1 MNTQSNIVEINLDYF
16 EVLEIEK
23 SASQD
28 EIKRA
33 YRRLA
38 SKFHPD
44 RNKTEDAVERFQNI
58 QASYDIISD
67 PQKRKQYI
75 EQEYTEVMNP
85 KSFTKSYWNRVLN
98 T

>member
-1 MNTQSNIVEINLDYF
+1 MDYF
-16 EVLEIEK
+16 EVLGVEK

-28 EIKRA
+28 DIKQA

-44 RNKTEDAVERFQNI
+44 RNKSDDAVERFQKI
-58 QASYDIISD
+58 QESYDVISD
-67 PQKRKQYI
+67 PQKRKLYI
-75 EQEYTEVMNP
+75 EREYTEVINP

>member
-1 MNTQSNIVEINLDYF
+1 MEIILDYF
-16 EVLEIEK
+16 EVLGVEK
-23 SASQD
+23 SATQD
-28 EIKRA
+28 DIKKA

-44 RNKTEDAVERFQNI
+44 RNKSEDAVERFQKI
-58 QASYDIISD
+58 QESYDVISD
-67 PQKRKQYI
+67 PQQRKIYI
-75 EQEYTEVMNP
+75 EQEYTEVINP

>member
-1 MNTQSNIVEINLDYF
+1 MDYF
-16 EVLEIEK
+16 EVLGVEK

-28 EIKRA
+28 DIKKA

-38 SKFHPD
+38 SKLHPD
-44 RNKTEDAVERFQNI
+44 RNKSADAVERFQKI
-58 QASYDIISD
+58 QESYDVISD
-67 PQKRKQYI
+67 PQKRKVYI
-75 EQEYTEVMNP
+75 EQEYTEVLNP

>member
-1 MNTQSNIVEINLDYF
+1 MSTQWNIVEMNLDYF
-16 EVLEIEK
+16 EVLEVEK

-28 EIKRA
+28 DIKKA

-44 RNKTEDAVERFQNI
+44 RNKSDDAVERFQKV
-58 QASYDIISD
+58 QESYNVISD
-67 PQKRKQYI
+67 PKKRKVYI
-75 EQEYTEVMNP
+75 EQEYTEIINP

-98 T
+98 S

>member
-1 MNTQSNIVEINLDYF
+1 MKIVEIILDYF
-16 EVLEIEK
+16 EVLGVEK

-28 EIKRA
+28 DIKKA

-44 RNKTEDAVERFQNI
+44 RNKSEDAVERFQKI
-58 QASYDIISD
+58 KESYDVISD
-67 PQKRKQYI
+67 PQKRKLYI

>member
-1 MNTQSNIVEINLDYF
+1 MKIVEKILDYF
-16 EVLEIEK
+16 EVLEVDK

-28 EIKRA
+28 DIKKA

-38 SKFHPD
+38 AKFHPD
-44 RNKTEDAVERFQNI
+44 RNKSSDAVERFQKI
-58 QASYDIISD
+58 QESYDVISD
-67 PQKRKQYI
+67 PQQRKIYI
-75 EQEYTEVMNP
+75 EQEYTEVINP

>member
-1 MNTQSNIVEINLDYF
+1 LDYF
-16 EVLEIEK
+16 EVLGVEK

-28 EIKRA
+28 DIKKA

-44 RNKTEDAVERFQNI
+44 RNKSEDAVERFQKI
-58 QASYDIISD
+58 QESYDVISD
-67 PQKRKQYI
+67 PQQRKLYI

>member
-1 MNTQSNIVEINLDYF
+1 MDYF
-16 EVLEIEK
+16 EVMEVEQ

-28 EIKRA
+28 DIKRA

-38 SKFHPD
+38 SKYHPD
-44 RNKTEDAVERFQNI
+44 RNKSVDAVERFQKI
-58 QASYDIISD
+58 KEAYDVISD
-67 PQKRKQYI
+67 PQQRKLYI

-85 KSFTKSYWNRVLN
+85 RSFTESYWRRVLN

>member
-1 MNTQSNIVEINLDYF
+1 MKIVEKNLDYF
-16 EVLEIEK
+16 EILEVDK

-28 EIKRA
+28 DIKKA

-44 RNKTEDAVERFQNI
+44 RNKSSDAVERFQKI
-58 QASYDIISD
+58 QESYDVISD
-67 PQKRKQYI
+67 PQQRKIYI
-75 EQEYTEVMNP
+75 EQEYTEVINP
-85 KSFTKSYWNRVLN
+85 KSFTQSYWNRVLN

>member
-1 MNTQSNIVEINLDYF
+1 MNLDYF
-16 EVLEIEK
+16 EVLGVDK

-28 EIKRA
+28 DIKKA

-38 SKFHPD
+38 SKLHPD
-44 RNKTEDAVERFQNI
+44 RNPSADAVERFQKI
-58 QASYDIISD
+58 QESYDIISD
-67 PQKRKQYI
+67 PKKRKEYI

-85 KSFTKSYWNRVLN
+85 KSFTQSYWNRVLN

>member
-1 MNTQSNIVEINLDYF
+1 MKIVEKNLDYF
-16 EVLEIEK
+16 EMLEVDK

-28 EIKRA
+28 EIKKA

-44 RNKTEDAVERFQNI
+44 RNKSSDAVERFQKI
-58 QASYDIISD
+58 QESYDVISD
-67 PQKRKQYI
+67 PQQRKIYI
-75 EQEYTEVMNP
+75 EQEYTEVINP

>member
-1 MNTQSNIVEINLDYF
+1 MDYF
-16 EVLEIEK
+16 EVLGVEK

-28 EIKRA
+28 DIKKA

-38 SKFHPD
+38 SKLHPD
-44 RNKTEDAVERFQNI
+44 RNKSEDAVERFQKI
-58 QASYDIISD
+58 QESYDVISD
-67 PQKRKQYI
+67 PQKRKLYI

>member
-1 MNTQSNIVEINLDYF
+1 MDYF
-16 EVLEIEK
+16 EVLGVEK
-23 SASQD
+23 SVTQD
-28 EIKRA
+28 DIKKA

-44 RNKTEDAVERFQNI
+44 RNKSEDAVERFQKI
-58 QASYDIISD
+58 QESYDVISD
-67 PQKRKQYI
+67 PQQRKIYI
-75 EQEYTEVMNP
+75 EQEYTEVINP

>member
-1 MNTQSNIVEINLDYF
+1 MNTQWNIVEMNLDYF
-16 EVLEIEK
+16 EVLEVEK

-28 EIKRA
+28 DIKKA
-33 YRRLA
+33 YKRLA
-38 SKFHPD
+38 SKYHPD
-44 RNKTEDAVERFQNI
+44 RNKSDDAVERFQKI
-58 QASYDIISD
+58 QESYNVISD
-67 PQKRKQYI
+67 PKKRKIYI

>member
-1 MNTQSNIVEINLDYF
+1 MDYF
-16 EVLEIEK
+16 EVLGVEK

-28 EIKRA
+28 DIKKA

-44 RNKTEDAVERFQNI
+44 RNKSEDAVERFQKI
-58 QASYDIISD
+58 QESYDVISD
-67 PQKRKQYI
+67 PQQRKLYI

>member
-1 MNTQSNIVEINLDYF
+1 MDYF
-16 EVLEIEK
+16 EVLGVEK
-23 SASQD
+23 SATQD
-28 EIKRA
+28 DIKKA

-44 RNKTEDAVERFQNI
+44 RNKSEDAVERFQKI
-58 QASYDIISD
+58 QESYDVISD
-67 PQKRKQYI
+67 PQQRKIYI
-75 EQEYTEVMNP
+75 EQEYTEVINP

>member
-1 MNTQSNIVEINLDYF
+1 MEIILDYF
-16 EVLEIEK
+16 EVLGVEK
-23 SASQD
+23 SATQD
-28 EIKRA
+28 DIKKA

-44 RNKTEDAVERFQNI
+44 RNKSEDAVERFQKI
-58 QASYDIISD
+58 QESYDEISD
-67 PQKRKQYI
+67 QQQRKIYI
-75 EQEYTEVMNP
+75 EQEYTEVINP

>member
-1 MNTQSNIVEINLDYF
+1 MDYF
-16 EVLEIEK
+16 EVLGVEK

-28 EIKRA
+28 DIKKA

-44 RNKTEDAVERFQNI
+44 RNKSEDAVERFQKI
-58 QASYDIISD
+58 KESYDVISD
-67 PQKRKQYI
+67 PQKRKLYI